1 MKIGYVRAARIV
13 DQLEEK
19 GVVGPAQGSTPRDV
33 LVGLDELDHL
43 LRPSSA
49 AASS

>member
-19 GVVGPAQGSTPRDV
+19 GVVGPAQGSNPRDV
-33 LVGLDELDHL
+33 LVGLDELDRL